1 MITTTCETPG
11 PVDHLRHRIRGTV
24 FTPEDPGYDAARS
37 AWNLTAQHRPAL
49 VVRPRTT
56 ADVQAAVRYAARTG
70 LGVGVMATGHGI
82 GQPADDGLLLN
93 TGDLRSIR
101 IDPVARTARVAAGD
115 RWADLVA
122 ATAPHGLAGLPGS
135 SPTVGVVGYTL
146 GGGFGWLGRRFGLAA
161 HSITRADLVT
171 ASGDLITVDADHHP
185 DLFWGLQGGTGNFG
199 VVTALE
205 FRLHPV
211 AEVYAGNLYYPLD
224 RSREVLEF
232 FADWSH
238 DAAPGW
244 TSAVTFRRFPPT
256 PVVPEPLRGRTLVA
270 LRGCWCG
277 PVQDG
282 AAQIDRA
289 RAALGPAEV
298 DTFSAMPTAAL
309 ATVSADPVDPLP
321 FRSHHEF
328 LGALSAAAI
337 DDLVALAG
345 ADSGSPLVMTEV
357 RQLGGA
363 LSGPPGA
370 LSPMAHT
377 NAGYLLNAI
386 GATFDADQASA
397 VQVHLERLAATMRP
411 HATDERYVN
420 FLDPGGS
427 DEDVRAA
434 FSPADWARLRD
445 LKAHYDP
452 YNLFRFNRNIPST
465 HKNSAQE
472 KEQS

>member
-11 PVDHLRHRIRGTV
+11 SVDHLRHRIRGAA
-24 FTPEDPGYDAARS
+24 FTPEDRGYDAARS
-37 AWNLTAQHRPAL
+37 AWNRNVQHRPAL
-49 VVRPRTT
+49 VVRPQHT
-56 ADVQAAVRYAARTG
+56 ADVQAAVRYAAGAG
-70 LGVGVMATGHGI
+70 LGVGVMATGHGT
-82 GQPADDGLLLN
+82 GQRTVDGLLLN
-93 TGDLRSIR
+93 TGDLRSIH

-115 RWADLVA
+115 RWADLMA

-135 SPTVGVVGYTL
+135 SPTVGVIGYTL
-146 GGGFGWLGRRFGLAA
+146 GGGFGWLGRRYGLAA
-161 HSITRADLVT
+161 HSLTRADLVT

-199 VVTALE
+199 IVTALE

-224 RSREVLEF
+224 RSRDVLEF
-232 FADWSH
+232 FAGWSSG
-238 DAAPGW
+238 ATPEW
-244 TSAVTFRRFPPT
+244 TSAVTFRRFPPA

-270 LRGCWCG
+270 LRGCWSG
-277 PVQDG
+277 PAADG
-282 AAQIDRA
+282 ATQIDRA

-298 DTFSAMPTAAL
+298 DTFAPTPSSAL
-309 ATVSADPVDPLP
+309 ASISSDPVDPLP

-328 LGALSAAAI
+328 LGELSAAAI

-345 ADSGSPLVMTEV
+345 AGSGSPLVMTEV

-386 GATFDADQASA
+386 GATLDADQAIA
-397 VQVHLERLAATMRP
+397 VQVHLERLAAIMGP
-411 HATDERYVN
+411 HATGERYVN
-420 FLDPGGS
+420 FLDPGSS

-434 FSPADWARLRD
+434 FSPADWARLRE
-445 LKAHYDP
+445 LKARYDP
-452 YNLFRFNRNIPST
+452 ADIFRFNRNIPIP
-465 HKNSAQE
+465 QE
-472 KEQS
+472 KENQS